1 MCGRFAVG
9 NIDQELWSAWLETAE
24 IEEIPDPRWNIAPT
38 TQVMIL
44 RQDRVAVM
52 ARWGLVPACWRKP
65 LALMKA
71 TTFNARSEE
80 VTEKP
85 MFRDA
90 WHQKG
95 RAGRCLVPAIGY
107 YEWSGKKGAKTPWF
121 VTTRRNRPG
130 FCMAGLWAE
139 AEVDGAMLRSCTIL
153 TTAAGQATALLH
165 PRTPVIL
172 GDADWRD
179 WLSGARGAELMT
191 APPDDQVDVW
201 EVGPAVGKV
210 QNDGP
215 DLIERVGLGI

>member
-9 NIDQELWSAWLETAE
+9 NIDEQTWSDWLGTDAMDEAPTG
-24 IEEIPDPRWNIAPT
+24 RWNIAPT

-44 RQDRVAVM
+44 RADGAPAM
-52 ARWGLVPACWRKP
+52 ARWGLIPAWWRKP

-90 WHQKG
+90 WVGKG
-95 RAGRCLVPAIGY
+95 RAGRCLIPAIGY
-107 YEWSGKKGAKTPWF
+107 YEWSSKKGAKTPWF
-121 VTTRRNRPG
+121 VTTLRNRPG

-139 AEVDGAMLRSCTIL
+139 AHIDGAWLRSCTIL
-153 TTAAGQATALLH
+153 TTSAGQATSHLH

-172 GDADWRD
+172 DDADWRD
-179 WLSGARGAELMT
+179 WLSGERMSALMT
-191 APPDDQVDVW
+191 APPDDRIDVW
-201 EVGPAVGKV
+201 EIGPEVGKV
-210 QNDGP
+210 QNEGP
-215 DLIERVGLGI
+215 QLIERVGLGL